1 MSKVQKSRDRHR
13 ALVEEL
19 EHRIGDDL
27 IGVGY
32 HSDDDWQPLYMRDD
46 FADRYTYEE
55 MEQMAESVILEG
67 LLTST
72 KESVWGFGRMDFK
85 MAYFENAVIFHFPLG
100 DMQGLAVGVDRM
112 PMSEL
117 DAIVSTC
124 MDQLPELGED

>member
-1 MSKVQKSRDRHR
+1 MSKVQKPEDRLEV
-13 ALVEEL
+13 LVDEL
-19 EHRIGDDL
+19 EHLIGDDL

-32 HSDDDWQPLYMRDD
+32 HSNDDWQPLFMRDD

-112 PMSEL
+112 PMNEL
-117 DAIVSTC
+117 ETVVNAC
-124 MDQLPELGED
+124 LAHLPELGED